1 MLLSGEIDPQ
11 HSYHTILVQTSSIL
25 SPDLWKPCFPALKIH
40 FLSVEQA
47 IWELGAFGF
56 SSAVIAESYG
66 RSRKS
71 ASVSVEVYVKLM
83 GEVILGEKS
92 VHLISI

>member
-11 HSYHTILVQTSSIL
+11 RSYHTILVQTSSIL
-25 SPDLWKPCFPALKIH
+25 SPDLWKPCRALKIH

-83 GEVILGEKS
+83 GEIILGEKS

>member
-11 HSYHTILVQTSSIL
+11 RSYHTILVQTSSIL
-25 SPDLWKPCFPALKIH
+25 SPDLWKPCRALKIH

-56 SSAVIAESYG
+56 SSAVSAESYG

>member
-11 HSYHTILVQTSSIL
+11 RSYHTILVQTSSIL
-25 SPDLWKPCFPALKIH
+25 SPDLWKPCRALKIH